1 MTTVREEKI
10 ASALDEI
17 RQGKKQHAVAAKW
30 EIPQATLSG
39 RLHGATSK
47 TEALLS
53 SRRLSPLQ
61 ESFLMD

>member
-1 MTTVREEKI
+1 MTTVREEEI

-17 RQGKKQHAVAAKW
+17 RQGKKQHAIASKW

-47 TEALLS
+47 TKALLS
-53 SRRLSPLQ
+53 S
-61 ESFLMD
+61 